1 MSNYAER
8 GGPPQT
14 LGQLA
19 QASRSRSGEERSRRY
34 ALLLQTERNQER
46 AKKHRAILEDR
57 VFRDCCEVAGVK
69 PSRRQA
75 SKWRRKFGAAY
86 TQQHH
91 KAA

>member
-1 MSNYAER
+1 MTNYAER

-34 ALLLQTERNQER
+34 VLLLQTERNLER
-46 AKKHRAILEDR
+46 AKKHKAILEDR
-57 VFRDCCEVAGVK
+57 TFLAACSAAGVQ
-69 PSRRQA
+69 PTRRQA
-75 SKWRRKFGAAY
+75 SKWRRKFGAAF
-86 TQQHH
+86 THRNQ